1 MKKNTLFR
9 GVYFILLLSTV
20 AIVGLLFI
28 IYGKESGQSN
38 TTSSGLLSYFV
49 LLNIVL
55 NTSSSFC
62 ILCGLRAIRRKSTST
77 HKKFM
82 LLAFTFSALFLVS
95 YIYYHYNHGSTAFLG
110 QGFIRPIYFF
120 ILISHL
126 ILAAITLPAVLVT
139 FYFAFISQFK
149 LHTTISS
156 YTLYAWLYVS
166 LSGIVIYGFLK
177 YFNGI

>member
-1 MKKNTLFR
+1 MD
-9 GVYFILLLSTV
+9 YFLLSTV
-20 AIVGLLFI
+20 KKADNPMQLPQNFYPILCYSIFPF
-28 IYGKESGQSN
+28 KERQM
-38 TTSSGLLSYFV
+38 
-49 LLNIVL
+49 
-55 NTSSSFC
+55 SFC
-62 ILCGLRAIRRKSTST
+62 ILCGFRAIRLRRHFSV
-77 HKKFM
+77 HKKFKCYW
-82 LLAFTFSALFLVS
+82 LSLSRHLFLIS

-110 QGFIRPIYFF
+110 QGIVRPIYFF

-149 LHTTISS
+149 LHTAIST

-177 YFNGI
+177 HFNSI

>member
-1 MKKNTLFR
+1 MSAL
-9 GVYFILLLSTV
+9 
-20 AIVGLLFI
+20 
-28 IYGKESGQSN
+28 
-38 TTSSGLLSYFV
+38 
-49 LLNIVL
+49 
-55 NTSSSFC
+55 SSSSIF
-62 ILCGLRAIRRKSTST
+62 LLERKICSL
-77 HKKFM
+77 KF
-82 LLAFTFSALFLVS
+82 AGTTRIDFIS

-110 QGFIRPIYFF
+110 QGIVRPIYFF

-149 LHTTISS
+149 LHTAISS